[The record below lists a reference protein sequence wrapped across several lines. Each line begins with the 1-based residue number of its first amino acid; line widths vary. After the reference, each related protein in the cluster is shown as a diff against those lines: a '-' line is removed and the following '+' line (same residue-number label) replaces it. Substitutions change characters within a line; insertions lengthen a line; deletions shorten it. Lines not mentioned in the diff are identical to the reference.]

1 MNSTLRLCLAT
12 AGLALIATAAYA
24 QSAKEEIIWNDPP
37 KPSTTAPASTGK
49 SGVSAPTPLVPPPAP
64 APIRDDYAAK
74 PKSDSGRTESAKN
87 TATGAWTDP
96 SMPSKGTVGKSNTS
110 VAASTP
116 TPGVAGPCREF
127 EQDVI
132 IDGHR
137 EKAHGRACR
146 QVDGSWKLQN

>member
-1 MNSTLRLCLAT
+1 MTGVQTC
-12 AGLALIATAAYA
+12 ALPISVGIALFASAAAA

-37 KPSTTAPASTGK
+37 KPASSAKEAAPAP
-49 SGVSAPTPLVPPPAP
+49 APLVPSAP

-74 PKSDSGRTESAKN
+74 PKTPESAKS
-87 TATGAWTDP
+87 TATGTWSDP

-110 VAASTP
+110 MAASAP

-146 QVDGSWKLQN
+146 QADGSWKLQN